1 MIDSMQD
8 LGNLLSEKDEGFT
21 RRKIKNFCSL
31 LNDSRQCEE
40 VSLFIKDYFSFYLEF
55 FRIF

>member
-1 MIDSMQD
+1 MIDSIHD

-40 VSLFIKDYFSFYLEF
+40 VD
-55 FRIF
+55 